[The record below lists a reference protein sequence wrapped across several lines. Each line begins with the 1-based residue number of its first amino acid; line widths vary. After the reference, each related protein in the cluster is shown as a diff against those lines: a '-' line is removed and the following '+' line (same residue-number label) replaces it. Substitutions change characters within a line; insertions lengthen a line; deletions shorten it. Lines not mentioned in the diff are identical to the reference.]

1 MDQMN
6 ISITDHL
13 AGYVQKKVQSGRYN
27 NASEVVRDAL
37 RRMEDQEARELRL
50 AQPTAEDI
58 VSALTEDQLEMVRN
72 RVRAGIEEIT
82 QGEFTDYVGREGL
95 SKLAASIKARGREA
109 IAKRKRES
117 SR

>member
-6 ISITDHL
+6 VSITDHL

-58 VSALTEDQLEMVRN
+58 VSTLTDDQIQLVRD
-72 RVRAGIEEIT
+72 RVCAGIEEIAR
-82 QGEFTDYVGREGL
+82 GEFTDYVGREGL
-95 SKLAASIKARGREA
+95 SELAAGIKARGREA

>member
-1 MDQMN
+1 
-6 ISITDHL
+6 
-13 AGYVQKKVQSGRYN
+13 
-27 NASEVVRDAL
+27 VRDAL
-37 RRMEDQEARELRL
+37 RRIEDQEAREVRL

-58 VSALTEDQLEMVRN
+58 VSSLTDDQIQLVRD
-72 RVRAGIEEIT
+72 RVRAGIEEIA

-95 SKLAASIKARGREA
+95 TELATTIKTRGREA